1 MASKVSDLQTPEQ
14 KRKAKRNISAPR
26 NEICDRRRFVK
37 AFIVFL
43 FFIHSKKMKT
53 SSSKLMTLDGYFYYF
68 GHRKK

>member
-43 FFIHSKKMKT
+43 FFLYIQ
-53 SSSKLMTLDGYFYYF
+53 
-68 GHRKK
+68 RK